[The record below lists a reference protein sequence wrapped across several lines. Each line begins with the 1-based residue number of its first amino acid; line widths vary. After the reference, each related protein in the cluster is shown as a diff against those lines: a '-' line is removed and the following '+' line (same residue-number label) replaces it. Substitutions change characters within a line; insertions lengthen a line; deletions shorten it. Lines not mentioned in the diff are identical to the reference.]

1 MGSKLNLFTWKI
13 YRSFNVENIFYP
25 IITKNIDE
33 ISQKKFIKIYKK
45 IKNKNDIEK
54 IKIEKILFGDLIYD
68 TFLRKYSVPTIDFK
82 EKKFRIF
89 LLDFIK
95 LTYYWLNYF
104 KENNVK
110 AVVGSHYC
118 YTYGI
123 TLRISTTK
131 NIESYTVDTDAV
143 TKLDKKYNN
152 QWIQHHNYRS
162 IFKTFKSK
170 EKKLAIKIG
179 KDQFIKKFSGAT
191 GYKIGVPQMQK
202 VLLAD
207 YQINQKR
214 KNCSVIPV
222 IQKY

>member
-170 EKKLAIKIG
+170 EKI
-179 KDQFIKKFSGAT
+179 S
-191 GYKIGVPQMQK
+191 Y
-202 VLLAD
+202 
-207 YQINQKR
+207 
-214 KNCSVIPV
+214 
-222 IQKY
+222 